1 MVSTNENGPGETPG
15 PFNRIWH
22 RALFYALEV
31 FHDEI
36 SGELTAG
43 DTHFLGQP
51 AENGGSALALLEGAN
66 KTVVTTLPLLVLDL
80 AIADTGDFLIENGQV
95 AGGLAMS
102 HGNLKRGAWGPDI
115 PGSVKSQLYLII

>member
-15 PFNRIWH
+15 PFNRISH

-36 SGELTAG
+36 GGELTAG
-43 DTHFLGQP
+43 DSHFLGQP
-51 AENGGSALALLEGAN
+51 AEDGRSALALLEGAH
-66 KTVVTTLPLLVLDL
+66 KTVVATLPLLNLDL
-80 AIADTGDFLIENGQV
+80 AIDDSGDFLIENGQV

-102 HGNLKRGAWGPDI
+102 HGNLKRGAWGPEI
-115 PGSVKSQLYLII
+115 LSSVIR